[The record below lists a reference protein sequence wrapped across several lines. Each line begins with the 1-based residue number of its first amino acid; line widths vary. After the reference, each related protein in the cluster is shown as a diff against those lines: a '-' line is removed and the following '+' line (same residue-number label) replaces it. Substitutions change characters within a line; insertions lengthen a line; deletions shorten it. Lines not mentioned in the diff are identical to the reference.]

1 MSGLEA
7 GLAIAGCVFGL
18 IQAYDAAE
26 RTVQRIKAR
35 RQAHQAAAPS
45 IYLENSLGQGKKEIE
60 NLVAT
65 GRERFGQTYLS
76 DVDEGDSRSTPRLR
90 LSLHD

>member
-26 RTVQRIKAR
+26 RTVARIKAR
-35 RQAHQAAAPS
+35 RQAHKAPTPS
-45 IYLENSLGQGKKEIE
+45 VYLEKSLEQGKKELE
-60 NLVAT
+60 TLVAT

-76 DVDEGDSRSTPRLR
+76 EVDKGDRRRTHL
-90 LSLHD
+90 

>member
-26 RTVQRIKAR
+26 RTITRIKAR
-35 RQAHQAAAPS
+35 RQAHRASTPS
-45 IYLENSLGQGKKEIE
+45 IYLEKSVEQGKKEIE
-60 NLVAT
+60 TLVAT

-76 DVDEGDSRSTPRLR
+76 EVDEGDSKRTHRCLFSP
-90 LSLHD
+90 HG